1 MPSEWNPE
9 WYAFPWLA
17 LPSFTYT
24 VIPFRPTR
32 TTTFF
37 VVLSNRVQLACI
49 RPTRRVLQFM
59 RTGPRDSRWHN
70 DFSHRCAHHE
80 SEQHNESLEKETTR
94 SNSGLILT
102 LSLSLSLCAND
113 STMESLQEVSIIT
126 ALKLTL
132 LQSCSLGSYNSS
144 HSITSH
150 TSNYANTYTCSTV
163 HFNCRFVQTPVA
175 RTAYTTIY
183 TQCSVWNL
191 ARAWYSISLRRFL
204 TDGRTKRIGS
214 KRVPSVTRAACTR
227 NMCIVYRVSCTIG
240 ISVPFTRLTCMIFT
254 RIRQINIS
262 WQECTVNGD
271 LPDLLGWKS
280 VQTLYE

>member
-1 MPSEWNPE
+1 
-9 WYAFPWLA
+9 
-17 LPSFTYT
+17 
-24 VIPFRPTR
+24 
-32 TTTFF
+32 
-37 VVLSNRVQLACI
+37 
-49 RPTRRVLQFM
+49 
-59 RTGPRDSRWHN
+59 
-70 DFSHRCAHHE
+70 
-80 SEQHNESLEKETTR
+80 
-94 SNSGLILT
+94 
-102 LSLSLSLCAND
+102 
-113 STMESLQEVSIIT
+113 MESLQEVSIIT

-227 NMCIVYRVSCTIG
+227 NMCIVYRVSCAIG
-240 ISVPFTRLTCMIFT
+240 ISVPFTSLTCMIFT